1 MARARIVYQFGQLV
15 EQFTEQGD
23 DQLKSVKGENQLEIL
38 GFLFVLQPQEPKTV
52 LWVFKAQVLGV

>member
-1 MARARIVYQFGQLV
+1 MGARYAFGQLV